1 MLSRDPYSDLVAN
14 AFMLHEIML
23 DRNIGSMDVMLI
35 TKFSPNLML
44 ITEIRFL
51 RVKCQ
56 ASLSSPRA
64 GTITTLNIWGRSDM
78 RTIIT
83 TRTCSLLCI
92 CALLLAVTSTVANAQ
107 ARIGTANS
115 VQPEASGSVAGTL
128 SAGSGVHANETVRTG
143 SSGKAGLQ
151 FNDQSNLSIGSSSQ
165 VRLDKFVYDPNKGT
179 GTTVIEATRG
189 TFRFTTA
196 AQGQVKI
203 KTPYGTLGTRG

>member
-1 MLSRDPYSDLVAN
+1 
-14 AFMLHEIML
+14 
-23 DRNIGSMDVMLI
+23 
-35 TKFSPNLML
+35 
-44 ITEIRFL
+44 
-51 RVKCQ
+51 
-56 ASLSSPRA
+56 
-64 GTITTLNIWGRSDM
+64 M
-78 RTIIT
+78 RTIT
-83 TRTCSLLCI
+83 TRTYGPLCI

-107 ARIGTANS
+107 TRIGTANS

-128 SAGSGVHANETVRTG
+128 SAGSGVHANETIKTG
-143 SSGKAGLQ
+143 GSGRAGLQ

-203 KTPYGTLGTRG
+203 KTPYGVLGTRG